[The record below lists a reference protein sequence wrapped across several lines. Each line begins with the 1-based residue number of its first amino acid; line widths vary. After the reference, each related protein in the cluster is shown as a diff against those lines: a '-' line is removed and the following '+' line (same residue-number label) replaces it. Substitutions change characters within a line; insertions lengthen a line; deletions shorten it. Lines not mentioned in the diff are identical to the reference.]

1 VLILDT
7 RRNRTE
13 SAADHSEEIVAMST
27 HVDSNATLPD
37 ARSFRFSQDWFSNH
51 IPAWEKVLSRIRPLR
66 VIEIGC
72 YEGRATS
79 YLIERCSEFGPLWL
93 SCIDTWCGSVDLAP
107 SQMVGVEDR
116 FDHNVALAISKV
128 DTPINYRKL
137 KQPSSSA
144 LIQLLSTGEKRFDL
158 IYIDGSHTAPDVL
171 LDAVL
176 AFRLLRIGGV
186 MIMDDY
192 LWTMEPQRSVDLL
205 NTPKL
210 AIDAF
215 TSIYMRELRILSDL
229 PNNQCFVEKIAA

>member
-1 VLILDT
+1 
-7 RRNRTE
+7 
-13 SAADHSEEIVAMST
+13 MSL
-27 HVDSNATLPD
+27 HVDFGASSS
-37 ARSFRFSQDWFSNH
+37 RSGSFRFSQDWFSNH
-51 IPAWEKVLSRIRPLR
+51 IPAWEKILSRIRPLR

-79 YLIERCSEFGPLWL
+79 YIIQRCSEFGPLWL
-93 SCIDTWCGSVDLAP
+93 CCIDTWSGSADLSPA
-107 SQMVGVEDR
+107 QMVGVEDR
-116 FDHNVALAISKV
+116 FDNNVALAISKANAQV
-128 DTPINYRKL
+128 NFRKL

-144 LIQLLSTGEKRFDL
+144 LIQLLSTGEKRYDL
-158 IYIDGSHTAPDVL
+158 VYIDGSHTAADVL

-215 TSIYMRELRILSDL
+215 TSIYMRKLRILSDF
-229 PNNQCFVEKIAA
+229 PNSQCFVEKIAA

>member
-1 VLILDT
+1 MSIIHIET
-7 RRNRTE
+7 
-13 SAADHSEEIVAMST
+13 AAPVR
-27 HVDSNATLPD
+27 P
-37 ARSFRFSQDWFSNH
+37 RSFSFSQDWFSNH
-51 IPAWEKVLSRIRPLR
+51 IPSWERIVSRIRPRR

-79 YLIERCSEFGPLWL
+79 YMIQRCSEFGPLSL
-93 SCIDTWCGSVDLAP
+93 CCIDTWTGSVDLSP
-107 SQMVGVEDR
+107 TQMAGVEER
-116 FDHNVALAISKV
+116 FDNNVELALSKV
-128 DTPINYRKL
+128 TTAVDFRKL

-144 LIQLLSTGEKRFDL
+144 LIQLLSSGERRYDL

-186 MIMDDY
+186 MILDDY
-192 LWTMEPQRSVDLL
+192 LWTMEPQRRVDLL

-215 TSIYMRELRILSDL
+215 TSIYMRKLRILSDF
-229 PNNQCFVEKIAA
+229 PNSQCFVEKIAA

>member
-1 VLILDT
+1 MSV
-7 RRNRTE
+7 NV
-13 SAADHSEEIVAMST
+13 DHHST
-27 HVDSNATLPD
+27 ASPR
-37 ARSFRFSQDWFSNH
+37 ARSYRFSQDWFSNH

-66 VIEIGC
+66 LIEIGC
-72 YEGRATS
+72 FEGRATT
-79 YLIERCSEFGPLWL
+79 YMIQRCSEFGPITLC
-93 SCIDTWCGSVDLAP
+93 CIDTWSGSVDLSPA
-107 SQMVGVEDR
+107 QMVGVEDR
-116 FDHNVALAISKV
+116 FDNNVALAISNVGAKV
-128 DTPINYRKL
+128 NFRKL

-144 LIQLLSTGEKRFDL
+144 LVQLLSTGEKRYDL

-176 AFRLLRIGGV
+176 AFRLLRIGGI

-215 TSIYMRELRILSDL
+215 TSIYLRKLRILSDL
-229 PNNQCFVEKIAA
+229 PNTQCFVEKIAA

>member
-1 VLILDT
+1 
-7 RRNRTE
+7 
-13 SAADHSEEIVAMST
+13 MSI
-27 HVDSNATLPD
+27 HVDLNATSPRG
-37 ARSFRFSQDWFSNH
+37 RSFRFSQDWFSNH
-51 IPAWEKVLSRIRPLR
+51 IPSWEKIVSRVRPLR
-66 VIEIGC
+66 IIEIGC
-72 YEGRATS
+72 YEGRATC
-79 YLIERCSEFGPLWL
+79 YLIQRCSEFGPLWL
-93 SCIDTWCGSVDLAP
+93 CCIDTWSGSTDLSP
-107 SQMVGVEDR
+107 SQMVGVEER
-116 FDHNVALAISKV
+116 FDRNVALAISKV

-158 IYIDGSHTAPDVL
+158 VYIDGSHTAPDVL

-176 AFRLLRIGGV
+176 AFRLLRIGGI

-215 TSIYMRELRILSDL
+215 TSIYLRKLRILSDF
-229 PNNQCFVEKIAA
+229 PNSQCFVEKIAA